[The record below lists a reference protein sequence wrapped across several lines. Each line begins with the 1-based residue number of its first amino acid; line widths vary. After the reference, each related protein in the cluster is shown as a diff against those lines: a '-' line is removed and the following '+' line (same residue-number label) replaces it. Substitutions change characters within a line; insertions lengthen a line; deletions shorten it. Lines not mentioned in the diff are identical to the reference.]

1 MTKEVGAYYGKLI
14 SDRVDGDSARKKGLE
29 SSLPD
34 FSSMSVSKS
43 GDVRITFSV
52 SLLQKEL
59 AAINSD
65 ALEIALIS
73 NTNVPGSKKTFT
85 WTAVEFHGNILR
97 IKVTFDAPLLI
108 SSESLENLDEL
119 KVSVKNPFVYRS
131 ADNLEM
137 VPRGTW
143 IEASIP

>member
-1 MTKEVGAYYGKLI
+1 
-14 SDRVDGDSARKKGLE
+14 
-29 SSLPD
+29 
-34 FSSMSVSKS
+34 
-43 GDVRITFSV
+43 V

-85 WTAVEFHGNILR
+85 WTAVEFNGNILR